1 MLNRNPQSNIISL
14 VHDEEKTENIAEL
27 LQKSLSLDESTAS
40 PRVIPLANADN
51 DENTMLVGS
60 SDSSVEGY
68 HIGFFNIIFLS
79 CNSNL
84 IKL

>member
-1 MLNRNPQSNIISL
+1 MFNRNSQSDIISL

-27 LQKSLSLDESTAS
+27 LQKSLSLDESTVG
-40 PRVIPLANADN
+40 PRVIPLANIES

-68 HIGFFNIIFLS
+68 RIGFFNIICLL

-84 IKL
+84 I